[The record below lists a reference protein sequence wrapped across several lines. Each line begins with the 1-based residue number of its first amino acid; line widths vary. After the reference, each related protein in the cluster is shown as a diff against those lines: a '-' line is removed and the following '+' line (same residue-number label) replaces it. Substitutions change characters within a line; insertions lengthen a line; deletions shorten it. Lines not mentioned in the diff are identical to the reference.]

1 MGKTRYW
8 LHDESDSIMIT
19 YGEGLDYQAYRDAPD
34 VDEITKE
41 MYESFKERGYSYE

>member
-1 MGKTRYW
+1 
-8 LHDESDSIMIT
+8 MIT
-19 YGEGLDYQAYRDAPD
+19 YGDTEESRSYEEAPD